1 MGRVADGAKAAL
13 WRRRWERYRRSGQ
26 TVAEF
31 CVREGVSV
39 ASFYYW
45 RQRLADAAAREA
57 LQEATPEPED
67 RAAPAFQAVR
77 LTAGPAPLSIHL
89 ADGVRIELPG
99 ENLAAIRLV
108 VRELVRHGGPPA
120 REGR

>member
-13 WRRRWERYRRSGQ
+13 WRRRWGRFRRSGQ

-31 CVREGVSV
+31 CAGEGLSV

-45 RQRLADAAAREA
+45 RHRLED
-57 LQEATPEPED
+57 EATQGQED
-67 RAAPAFQAVR
+67 RAASAFQAVR

-108 VRELVRHGGPPA
+108 VRELVRHGGQPA
-120 REGR
+120 REAS